1 MVSVIFRDECGS
13 VCVCVMNTGTANLQQ
28 ESGLLIASVFFGL
41 KSCRDSSRFS

>member
-1 MVSVIFRDECGS
+1 MCLLYLGMRVE
-13 VCVCVMNTGTANLQQ
+13 VCVMNTGTANLQQ